1 MEDLST
7 GLTIEDDR
15 SVLSLPSSAKTREES
30 TDRKAEDSPGLEWTS
45 QYSYCEEQC
54 LYCLKMFAVS
64 VLVEHACDC
73 ASRQEVSFIPAFSVT
88 CIGDLQIDVSFLIHL
103 SCY

>member
-7 GLTIEDDR
+7 RLTIKDDW
-15 SVLSLPSSAKTREES
+15 SALSLPSSAKTRERS
-30 TDRKAEDSPGLEWTS
+30 TDRKAEDSPGLEWMSS

-64 VLVEHACDC
+64 VLVEHVCDC
-73 ASRQEVSFIPAFSVT
+73 ASRQEATYILNSTFCVT
-88 CIGDLQIDVSFLIHL
+88 WITSKM
-103 SCY
+103 